1 VQAAIN
7 STVMVTDEGT
17 KKATVGIE
25 LAEETGEV
33 FASIADSI
41 NQVFVNTQ
49 QIAHSAKQQAVTV
62 QQVVAAMNVIN
73 LGAKET
79 ASGIIH
85 VKDATKD
92 LNRAA
97 ENLEAVV

>member
-1 VQAAIN
+1 
-7 STVMVTDEGT
+7 
-17 KKATVGIE
+17 
-25 LAEETGEV
+25 
-33 FASIADSI
+33 
-41 NQVFVNTQ
+41 
-49 QIAHSAKQQAVTV
+49 V